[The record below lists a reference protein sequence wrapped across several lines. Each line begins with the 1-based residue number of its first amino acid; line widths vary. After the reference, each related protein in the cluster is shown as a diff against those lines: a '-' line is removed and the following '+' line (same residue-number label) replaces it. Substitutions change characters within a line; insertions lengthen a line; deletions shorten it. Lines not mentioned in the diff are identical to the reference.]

1 MKERAA
7 DEANASGKAGEARR
21 EKHPGRRRKPKENG
35 IGMAIEAPGGKSFPG
50 WLSTEERNF
59 SMKNQIQCLLLA
71 VCLLVGAAAV
81 PVQGAVPAASAWAQP
96 AMQEAEQRGWLT
108 ESLKA
113 RARQPMTRQELC
125 SLAVAY
131 YKEATGNSG
140 VTMQTYPFTDTKS
153 KDVAFAVA
161 NGILEPL
168 STHIFGAQGYVTR
181 EEMAGSLETLANLCG
196 VHLRDAQKLT
206 ARYRDAEQVSPD
218 YQAAVKIMAD
228 AGIMQGYDGWLYP
241 RSQVT
246 VEQAVSMLLTAGK
259 VFAPQ
264 TVQVGAVELRLGE
277 TAAELAQKL
286 GKPQSGGLDEYGAGQ
301 QVFALSGGGTV
312 IAGLQGGRVVSL
324 FVRAESLGFAGL
336 TGASR
341 PQEAKTLQFDKET
354 PQVGRSSRYEAE
366 ALVLF
371 DILGDGTLEC
381 VYLCDP
387 ILRAGGVTQA
397 GAVGKTL
404 LGWVNAL
411 RQGRGLT
418 TLAWDNTAASCAAGH
433 CSELAFAQNASYVN
447 KLGESPF
454 QRMDNFGIDYV
465 LAAENISVSQSSS
478 IEIFCEWM
486 GNAGARGNLLEMGLN
501 RTGVGTYV
509 RNGKLFVTMDLYEAR
524 Q

>member
-1 MKERAA
+1 
-7 DEANASGKAGEARR
+7 
-21 EKHPGRRRKPKENG
+21 
-35 IGMAIEAPGGKSFPG
+35 
-50 WLSTEERNF
+50 
-59 SMKNQIQCLLLA
+59 
-71 VCLLVGAAAV
+71 
-81 PVQGAVPAASAWAQP
+81 
-96 AMQEAEQRGWLT
+96 
-108 ESLKA
+108 
-113 RARQPMTRQELC
+113 
-125 SLAVAY
+125 
-131 YKEATGNSG
+131 
-140 VTMQTYPFTDTKS
+140 
-153 KDVAFAVA
+153 
-161 NGILEPL
+161 
-168 STHIFGAQGYVTR
+168 
-181 EEMAGSLETLANLCG
+181 MAGSLQTLANLCG

-206 ARYRDAEQVSPD
+206 ARYRDADQVSPD

-264 TVQVGAVELRLGE
+264 TVQVGTAELRLGE

-312 IAGLQGGRVVSL
+312 IAGLLGGRVVSL

-478 IEIFCEWM
+478 IEIFYEWM